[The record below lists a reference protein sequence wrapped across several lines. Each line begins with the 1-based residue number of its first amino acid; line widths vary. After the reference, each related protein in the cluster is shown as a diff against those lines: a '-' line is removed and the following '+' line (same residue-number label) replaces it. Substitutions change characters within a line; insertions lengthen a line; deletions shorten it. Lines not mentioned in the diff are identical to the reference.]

1 MITKFKIPTKYKK
14 NPETLVP
21 IVPPVLENASLK
33 IDVFVAAKAIPTD
46 SANTTVEC
54 PSEKKSPTPSGFL
67 PFASMIRVVSSI
79 ATM

>member
-33 IDVFVAAKAIPTD
+33 TVAFAANNAMPTD
-46 SANTTVEC
+46 SAKTTVEC
-54 PSEKKSPTPSGFL
+54 PKEKNSPTPSGFL
-67 PFASMIRVVSSI
+67 PFASMILVVSSI